1 MRSPENCKSKFS
13 SSGTVY
19 SKKSLTTKG
28 YCIVQDW
35 CFGVLPGFETNL
47 GVIAPPTDTIFGY
60 VYVCGYG
67 EKTKYALYAEAG

>member
-1 MRSPENCKSKFS
+1 MP
-13 SSGTVY
+13 
-19 SKKSLTTKG
+19 KSLLTNKG